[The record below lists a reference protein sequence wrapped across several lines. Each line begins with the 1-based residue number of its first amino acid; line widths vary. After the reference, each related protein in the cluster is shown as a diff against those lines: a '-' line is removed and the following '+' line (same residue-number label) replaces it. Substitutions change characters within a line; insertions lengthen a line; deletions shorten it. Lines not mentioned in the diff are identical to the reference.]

1 VAALFLHQQ
10 LTISGKLLAGKN
22 FSTHHFDNLMLA
34 VYAKKKPHRL
44 RNRAFLTI
52 K

>member
-1 VAALFLHQQ
+1 MQALFLQQ
-10 LTISGKLLAGKN
+10 KLTISDKLLSGKK
-22 FSTHHFDNLMLA
+22 FHYDNLMLA